1 MTIDYMIKAIM
12 RILISIIFIG
22 FFVQTVS
29 AEPKWLQKE
38 TENFTLIYRDIHE
51 DLADH
56 VLYSAENALAKLRE
70 IFDYTPSEKI
80 IINTFDIYD
89 YGFAT
94 ATAVPQNYIRLEIE
108 PFEGGYESITY
119 NERIQWILS
128 HELVHVVVNDKASGI
143 EEFSRTL
150 FSKVAPEQQHPITVF
165 YSLLTNYN
173 RYTPRWH
180 QESIA
185 VFLETWLNG
194 GYGRSLSSFDEMY
207 FRSMTLDSLKF
218 PDYVRLDALDS
229 HNSFLL
235 ESLFYLYGTR
245 FSSYLSINYGEE
257 NLIKWFNNSEDGFYS
272 NFKEK
277 FENVYNRDF
286 DEVWQEFIEYEKE
299 FQSSNIHK
307 LLKAELT
314 PVKRLSEE
322 SFGWVSQ
329 PFLNDEKNAVVFG
342 VHKPHNL
349 AMLQKFDLKSGK
361 SILISSL
368 PTPSMHQ
375 VASTAYDSNLNYLF
389 FTTNNNQL
397 YRDVRLIETKSKQQK
412 LLFKDVRLGN
422 LTVASQTHELW
433 GIRHNGGK
441 ASLMYSDYPYNQLI
455 KAVDFNFGDEIH
467 QLAVSP
473 TGKYLAAVIHQPS
486 GEQSLILVNNE
497 EIKSGDKFKFK
508 RITSKG
514 SPGNPS
520 WSRDEKSIYW
530 NAFTNGVSNIYRYN
544 LDDGN
549 TIALS
554 HTLRGLMKPVY
565 LNADSLFAFE
575 FTAEGFIPVIIPNK
589 PADRLPAINYYGQQ
603 IVDVNPQ
610 VKSWNL
616 SEPDYEN
623 INLDESKEYHG
634 LSNLNVLAFVPT
646 ISGFQKQKV
655 LGFYTKIA
663 DPLINHTFSLEAGYS
678 VFDLLPGAPR
688 FHIKGKYE
696 YKKKYSFEVNHNGTD
711 FYDIF
716 NERKT
721 SFIGTKFSLNNDHY
735 WIYDNPLKVKQRT
748 KFDYYT
754 GVTYIND
761 NLTKIFTPDFAV
773 GMTTI
778 NSRSL
783 RKSIGSSG
791 YESGREF
798 NVTLA
803 FFGTEYDDPKLAEQL
818 YGDFGSFSTW
828 ISKHN
833 VFHWKVAGGVANID
847 KKLYQG
853 NFFFGGFG
861 NRRVE
866 NKDVKQFRGT
876 FRFPGIPMYSLAA
889 SRFAK
894 LMVENNFPPIR
905 FGNAA
910 LGQHYLNHIDFS
922 IYSQALYTKSSQ
934 GNTWIDLGAQVNF
947 IFKHWFNLES
957 TLSAGIANA
966 WYEDGNS
973 WEWFFSFKL
982 LRN

>member
-1 MTIDYMIKAIM
+1 MIKAKLKYFIA
-12 RILISIIFIG
+12 IIFFLGILAPS
-22 FFVQTVS
+22 VS
-29 AEPKWLQKE
+29 AESKWLQKE
-38 TENFTLIYRDIHE
+38 SENFTLIYRDVHQE
-51 DLADH
+51 LADH
-56 VLYSAENALAKLRE
+56 VLFSAENALAKLRE
-70 IFDYTPSEKI
+70 IFDYSPSEKI

-108 PFEGGYESITY
+108 PFEGAYESITY

-143 EEFSRTL
+143 EKFNRSL

-185 VFLETWLNG
+185 VFLETWMNG
-194 GYGRSLSSFDEMY
+194 GYGRSLSSFDEMF
-207 FRSMTLDSLKF
+207 FRSMVLDSVSFADDIK
-218 PDYVRLDALDS
+218 LDALDS

-245 FSSYLSINYGEE
+245 FSSYLSVKYGKE
-257 NLIKWFNNSEDGFYS
+257 NLVKWYNNSDDGFYS
-272 NFKEK
+272 NFKKK
-277 FENVYNRDF
+277 FKNIYIKDF
-286 DEVWQEFIEYEKE
+286 DLVWEDFIEHEKS
-299 FQSSNIHK
+299 FQQDNINR

-314 PVKRLSEE
+314 PVNRLSEE

-329 PFLNDEKNAVVFG
+329 PYLDEDKNSVVFG
-342 VHKPHNL
+342 VHKPHHL
-349 AMLQKFDLKSGK
+349 AMIQKFDLKTRTSK
-361 SILISSL
+361 KISSL

-375 VASTAYDSNLNYLF
+375 VASTAFDSNLNYLF

-397 YRDVRLIETKSKQQK
+397 YRDLRVLETNSGHEK

-422 LTVASQTHELW
+422 LTVASATHELW
-433 GIRHNGGK
+433 GIRHNGGM
-441 ASLMYSDYPYNQLI
+441 ASLMYSAYPYHQLI
-455 KAVDFNFGDEIH
+455 KAVDFEFGDEIQ

-473 TGKYLAAVIHQPS
+473 TGKFLAAIIHKPS
-486 GEQSLILVNNE
+486 GEQSLILINND
-497 EIKSGDKFKFK
+497 EIKSGDKFKYK
-508 RITSKG
+508 KISSKG

-520 WSRDEKSIYW
+520 WSEDESSIFW

-544 LDDGN
+544 LSDEK
-549 TIALS
+549 IEALS
-554 HTLRGLMKPVY
+554 HTLRGLMKPIY
-565 LNADSLFAFE
+565 FNEDSLFAFE
-575 FTAEGFIPVIIPNK
+575 FTAEGFIPVTIPNK
-589 PADRLPAINYYGQQ
+589 PADRLPAINYLGQQ
-603 IVDVNPQ
+603 ILDTNPE
-610 VKSWNL
+610 VTNWNL
-616 SEPDYEN
+616 NEPDYEN
-623 INLDESKEYHG
+623 IILQKPEEYSG

-646 ISGFQKQKV
+646 ISGFQGQKV
-655 LGFYTKIA
+655 LGFYAKIA
-663 DPLINHTFSLEAGYS
+663 DPLSKHTISLEAGYS
-678 VFDLLPGAPR
+678 VFDRLPGAPNL
-688 FHIKGKYE
+688 HLKGKYE
-696 YKKKYSFEVNHNGTD
+696 YKKKYSFEINHNGTD
-711 FYDIF
+711 FYDLF

-748 KFDYYT
+748 KIDYYT
-754 GVTYIND
+754 GVSYIND

-791 YESGREF
+791 YEAGRDF
-798 NVTLA
+798 NITLA
-803 FFGTEYDDPKLAEQL
+803 FFGTEYNDPKLAEQL

-828 ISKHN
+828 ISNHN
-833 VFHWKVAGGVANID
+833 VFHWKVAGGIANID

-876 FRFPGIPMYSLAA
+876 FRFPGIPMYDLAA
-889 SRFAK
+889 KSFTK
-894 LMVENNFPPIR
+894 LMVENNFPPVR
-905 FGNAA
+905 FGGAS
-910 LGQHYLNHIDFS
+910 LGQHYLNHIDIS
-922 IYSQALYTKSSQ
+922 VYSQLLYTDSEQ
-934 GNTWIDLGAQVNF
+934 GNKWIDLGAQVNL

-957 TLSAGIANA
+957 TFSAGIAKA
-966 WYEDGNS
+966 WFEKGDS
-973 WEWFFSFKL
+973 WEWFLSLKL